1 MFARIAGRYDLLNR
15 TLSLGIDQRWRRAAV
30 ARAGELRGS
39 LVVDAC
45 TGTGDLAVLF
55 ARAGARVIGVDF
67 TREML
72 VRGPAKL
79 RDRDAPTAFVQGD
92 LLRLPLP
99 TGVADV
105 ASVAF
110 GIRNVADPHRGLREL
125 ARVVRPG
132 GLVLVLEFA
141 TPRRGPLA
149 WAYRTYFTRVL
160 PSVGR
165 LVSGDGEAY
174 DYLPRSVLAWPV
186 PRVFQAWMGEA
197 GLVDCGHRLLTG
209 GIACLHWGTTASG
222 DTVSGEPVSG
232 TDVSGTT
239 ADGSARRRTL
249 SSNDRPGAE
258 GQR

>member
-1 MFARIAGRYDLLNR
+1 MPDPAQVRSMFARIAGRYDLLNR

-45 TGTGDLAVLF
+45 SGTGDLAVLF

-72 VRGPAKL
+72 ARGPAKL
-79 RDRDAPTAFVQGD
+79 RASDAPTAFVQGD

-99 TGVADV
+99 SGVADV

-110 GIRNVADPHRGLREL
+110 GIRNVADPQRGLREL

-132 GLVLVLEFA
+132 GRVLVLEFS

-149 WAYRTYFTRVL
+149 WAYRAYFTRVL
-160 PSVGR
+160 PTVGR

-186 PRVFQAWMGEA
+186 PEVFQGWMGEA

-209 GIACLHWGTTASG
+209 GIACLHWGTARAGTPRAGTAGSG
-222 DTVSGEPVSG
+222 P
-232 TDVSGTT
+232 
-239 ADGSARRRTL
+239 L
-249 SSNDRPGAE
+249 SSSAHPDAGGR
-258 GQR
+258 R